1 MRGRS
6 KPTRMHYSAWFIFG
20 FLTAANVMV
29 STGDPG
35 WLALMV
41 SGLLTG
47 AAGGIVALETLKHY
61 ESAEGGELGGRSRRK
76 LAFVAG
82 IVVGA
87 ALTPA
92 IAMLVGAGGTFLF
105 MVALV
110 VGFAVSD
117 RARRML
123 KSWITPQPDAREGRS
138 DGPHADRLEDEPEFK
153 VPKFADDST
162 REQLVATAAMM
173 LGFVLSAAVVLG
185 VYAGF
190 LEFTR
195 RFP

>member
-6 KPTRMHYSAWFIFG
+6 RPTRLHHSAWFIFG
-20 FLTAANVMV
+20 FLTATNVTV

-35 WLALMV
+35 WLALIA

-61 ESAEGGELGGRSRRK
+61 ESAEGGELGGRTRRK

-82 IVVGA
+82 IVIGA

-92 IAMLVGAGGTFLF
+92 IAMLVGAGGAFLF

-110 VGFAVSD
+110 VGFAFSE

-123 KSWITPQPDAREGRS
+123 KSSITPQPDPREGHLE
-138 DGPHADRLEDEPEFK
+138 GPHADRLEDEPEFN

-162 REQLVATAAMM
+162 REQLVATAVMM

-190 LEFTR
+190 LEFMR